1 MKKSLLIIMVLL
13 ATAGMTL
20 AQDIWSAVTYEND
33 DSRKTA
39 ALVRND
45 EKVFEIS
52 DAHDDYQARD
62 VLVLNGH
69 TYFAYEFQGRG
80 YIYDYT
86 ASSMYL
92 ETESGIESRFQ
103 EMFPAANGNDIV
115 VVGSTRQKLGCLLSA
130 ILH

>member
-52 DAHDDYQARD
+52 DAYDDYQARD
-62 VLVLNGH
+62 VLVLDGH
-69 TYFAYEFQGRG
+69 TYFAYEYMGKG
-80 YIYDYT
+80 YIYD
-86 ASSMYL
+86 
-92 ETESGIESRFQ
+92 
-103 EMFPAANGNDIV
+103 
-115 VVGSTRQKLGCLLSA
+115 
-130 ILH
+130 